1 MATSRAR
8 DKAGGAMQY
17 LKGRIRESWGVR
29 TGNRR
34 AEHGGQAD
42 RVRGGA
48 RNKKGHGKDIVK

>member
-1 MATSRAR
+1 
-8 DKAGGAMQY
+8 MQY

-42 RVRGGA
+42 RVKGGA
-48 RNKKGHGKDIVK
+48 RNKKGHAKDIVK